1 MAFLTLK
8 PLFFVVQWE
17 LFAIT
22 MCADV
27 LSLVGGSTDNRNI
40 HPEGVD
46 KLTPLIVTSRD
57 DELYNPL
64 EMSEIKKYHS
74 I

>member
-22 MCADV
+22 KCADV

-40 HPEGVD
+40 HPEGV
-46 KLTPLIVTSRD
+46 ISSHQSSRD
-57 DELYNPL
+57 DEWYNPL

>member
-8 PLFFVVQWE
+8 PLFFVVLWV

-22 MCADV
+22 KCADV

-46 KLTPLIVTSRD
+46 KLTPVFS
-57 DELYNPL
+57 
-64 EMSEIKKYHS
+64 
-74 I
+74 